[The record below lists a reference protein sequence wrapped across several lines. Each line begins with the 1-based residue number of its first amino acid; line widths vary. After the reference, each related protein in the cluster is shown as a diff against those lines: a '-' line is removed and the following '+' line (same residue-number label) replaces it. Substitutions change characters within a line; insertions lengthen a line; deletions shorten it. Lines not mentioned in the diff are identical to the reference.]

1 MRHARVTENR
11 LRVHALPI
19 ETRKKS
25 RRSCAVE
32 TTIVE
37 AETDLGGVGQKIL
50 ASGKT
55 RGNIPL
61 AKPFKMDVL
70 LSIVKGKGVSNEF
83 APPSKLATFTEN
95 SDAKRDNVCG
105 SGGIGRRAGLR
116 ILWPQGRGGSTP
128 PFRTNL
134 LILNSQ
140 FRNASKFDALNSF
153 PYTHL
158 SHPAGALFRTRLRQ
172 RNIRKRRYGV
182 RLQSASFDSRIAPRQ

>member
-19 ETRKKS
+19 EARKKS

-37 AETDLGGVGQKIL
+37 ADTDLCGVGQKIL

-70 LSIVKGKGVSNEF
+70 LSIVKGKGVSHES

-95 SDAKRDNVCG
+95 SDAKRDHACG

-128 PFRTNL
+128 PFRTRRASL
-134 LILNSQ
+134 GEFASRAMSAQLIALCKASQ
-140 FRNASKFDALNSF
+140 
-153 PYTHL
+153 Y
-158 SHPAGALFRTRLRQ
+158 RLPELERPQ
-172 RNIRKRRYGV
+172 I
-182 RLQSASFDSRIAPRQ
+182 

>member
-19 ETRKKS
+19 EARKKS

-37 AETDLGGVGQKIL
+37 ADTDLCGVGQKIL

-70 LSIVKGKGVSNEF
+70 SSIVKGKGVSNRS
-83 APPSKLATFTEN
+83 APPQNLQLL
-95 SDAKRDNVCG
+95 
-105 SGGIGRRAGLR
+105 LR
-116 ILWPQGRGGSTP
+116 IA
-128 PFRTNL
+128 
-134 LILNSQ
+134 ILNGTTY
-140 FRNASKFDALNSF
+140 AEVAELADAQDL
-153 PYTHL
+153 
-158 SHPAGALFRTRLRQ
+158 
-172 RNIRKRRYGV
+172 
-182 RLQSASFDSRIAPRQ
+182 

>member
-19 ETRKKS
+19 EARKKS

-37 AETDLGGVGQKIL
+37 ADTDLCGVGQKIL

-70 LSIVKGKGVSNEF
+70 SSIVKGKGVSNKS
-83 APPSKLATFTEN
+83 APPQNLQLL
-95 SDAKRDNVCG
+95 
-105 SGGIGRRAGLR
+105 LR
-116 ILWPQGRGGSTP
+116 IA
-128 PFRTNL
+128 
-134 LILNSQ
+134 ILNGTTY
-140 FRNASKFDALNSF
+140 AEVAELADAQDLGSCGRKAVGVQL
-153 PYTHL
+153 PP
-158 SHPAGALFRTRLRQ
+158 SAPALLLVFAL
-172 RNIRKRRYGV
+172 IC
-182 RLQSASFDSRIAPRQ
+182 

>member
-1 MRHARVTENR
+1 MRHARVTENC

-19 ETRKKS
+19 EARKKS

-70 LSIVKGKGVSNEF
+70 LSIVKGKGVSNES

-95 SDAKRDNVCG
+95 SDAKRDHVCG

-140 FRNASKFDALNSF
+140 FRNASKFDALNTF

-158 SHPAGALFRTRLRQ
+158 SHP
-172 RNIRKRRYGV
+172 RRGS
-182 RLQSASFDSRIAPRQ
+182 LPDQIAAM

>member
-1 MRHARVTENR
+1 MRHARVTENC
-11 LRVHALPI
+11 LRVYALPI
-19 ETRKKS
+19 EARKKS

-70 LSIVKGKGVSNEF
+70 LSIVKGKGVSNES

-95 SDAKRDNVCG
+95 SDAKRDHVCG

-128 PFRTNL
+128 PFRTSARLCFLDAKKAATLTL
-134 LILNSQ
+134 LAASPIL
-140 FRNASKFDALNSF
+140 
-153 PYTHL
+153 T
-158 SHPAGALFRTRLRQ
+158 FRTPQGLFSGPDCG
-172 RNIRKRRYGV
+172 NI
-182 RLQSASFDSRIAPRQ
+182 I

>member
-1 MRHARVTENR
+1 MRHARVAENC
-11 LRVHALPI
+11 LRVYALPI
-19 ETRKKS
+19 EARKKS
-25 RRSCAVE
+25 PRSCAVE

-70 LSIVKGKGVSNEF
+70 LSIVKGKGVSHES

-95 SDAKRDNVCG
+95 SDAKRDHVCG

-134 LILNSQ
+134 LLLIPNSATRQHLTLLTASPILT
-140 FRNASKFDALNSF
+140 FRI
-153 PYTHL
+153 PQ
-158 SHPAGALFRTRLRQ
+158 GLFSGPDCG
-172 RNIRKRRYGV
+172 NVI
-182 RLQSASFDSRIAPRQ
+182 